1 MGDKRRYDYMTS
13 SPDIYPLLLAYA
25 RDNRKHPTLAEEQ
38 LWLYLRENQLGV
50 KFRRQHIIA
59 DYIADFACVEK
70 RLVIEVDGGYHKRT
84 IQQIDDATRTLGLNR
99 LGIRVVRFSNEEVLY
114 DKERVLQ
121 KIRKSIEMQDNN
133 KDSFPLGKVQ
143 DGAKAMIFAAGLGTR
158 LKPLTDRMPKAL
170 VPVSGK
176 PLLQILL
183 EKLTKNGFDDIVINV
198 HHFADMIEEWAAEY
212 QSSFPLG
219 KAGERAIAFS
229 DERSGL
235 LETGGGI
242 KHAAPLLQDAE
253 RFLIHN
259 VDILS
264 NVDLPAFWQAGE
276 GHEATLL
283 VSERQTQRYLLFDD
297 DLRLVGWTNIKTG
310 EVRSPYPDLDPSAYR
325 HLAFAGIH
333 QMSSSMLPLMADYP
347 DRFGI
352 IDFYLDQC
360 LHHDI
365 RGYIQ
370 PSLRLMDVGKLDTL
384 DQAEDFLK
392 GV

>member
-1 MGDKRRYDYMTS
+1 M
-13 SPDIYPLLLAYA
+13 L
-25 RDNRKHPTLAEEQ
+25 
-38 LWLYLRENQLGV
+38 
-50 KFRRQHIIA
+50 
-59 DYIADFACVEK
+59 
-70 RLVIEVDGGYHKRT
+70 
-84 IQQIDDATRTLGLNR
+84 
-99 LGIRVVRFSNEEVLY
+99 
-114 DKERVLQ
+114 
-121 KIRKSIEMQDNN
+121 
-133 KDSFPLGKVQ
+133 
-143 DGAKAMIFAAGLGTR
+143 KAMIFAAGLGTR

-170 VPVSGK
+170 VPVGGK

-183 EKLTKNGFDDIVINV
+183 EKLECDGFDDIVINV

-212 QSSFPLG
+212 QGSSSLG
-219 KAGERAIAFS
+219 KVGGRTIAFS

-242 KHAAPLLQDAE
+242 KHAAPLLHDVD

-264 NVDLPAFWQAGE
+264 NVDLPAFWQAGN

-297 DLRLVGWTNIKTG
+297 DMRLVGWTNIKTG
-310 EVRSPYPDLDPSAYR
+310 EVRSPHPALDPSAYR

-360 LHHDI
+360 LQHDI

-384 DQAEDFLK
+384 DQADDFIK